1 MYGQE
6 YPMNFHQLLE
16 KMVSVDASDMFV
28 TAKLAVSAKINGE
41 LHPITEHVLSAEES
55 LAMVHHVM
63 NEKQVR
69 QFDEEKECNF
79 AMSIDDIGRFRI
91 SAFWQRDMAG
101 MVIRRIVTDIPDV
114 DELGLPSILKDVVMS
129 KRGLLLFV
137 GGTGTGK
144 STSMASLIGY
154 RNRNSRGHILT
165 IEDPVEFVHEHAKC
179 MITQREVGS
188 DTESFDTALKSSL
201 RQAPDVILIGE
212 IRSKETMEYALSF
225 AETGHLCIATLHA
238 NNANQAIDRI
248 MHLVPADQH
257 GKLLFDLALN
267 LRGIIAQQLVPTSDG
282 NGRVAVIEVLLNS
295 PYIGELIK
303 KGEIGSIKGVMQK
316 SKELGM
322 QTFDQA
328 LFDLY
333 QQGLITYADAI
344 HHADSPNDLRL
355 MIKLRNNNQ
364 SGSSGLAGITL
375 EDFEPK

>member
-1 MYGQE
+1 
-6 YPMNFHQLLE
+6 MNFHQLLE
-16 KMVSVDASDMFV
+16 KMVSAGASDMFV

-41 LHPITEHVLSAEES
+41 LHPITDHVLSAEES
-55 LAMVHHVM
+55 LDMVHNAM

-79 AMSIDDIGRFRI
+79 AISIDSIGRFRI

-101 MVIRRIVTDIPDV
+101 MVIRRIVTDIPDLE
-114 DELGLPSILKDVVMS
+114 ELGLPPILKDVVMS

-165 IEDPVEFVHEHAKC
+165 IEDPVEFVHEHAKS
-179 MITQREVGS
+179 MITQREVGL
-188 DTESFDTALKSSL
+188 DTESFDAALKSSL

-212 IRSKETMEYALSF
+212 IRSQETMEYALSF

-267 LRGIIAQQLVPTSDG
+267 LRGIIAQQLVPTIDG
-282 NGRVAVIEVLLNS
+282 HGRVAVIEILLNS
-295 PYIGELIK
+295 PYISELIK
-303 KGEIGSIKGVMQK
+303 KGDIGSIKEVMQK

-328 LFDLY
+328 LFNLY
-333 QQGLITYADAI
+333 EQSLITYADAI

-355 MIKLRNNNQ
+355 MIKLKNNDK
-364 SGSSGLAGITL
+364 SGTGGLAGITIEGL
-375 EDFEPK
+375 EPKVD

>member
-282 NGRVAVIEVLLNS
+282 NRRVAVIEVLLNS

>member
-1 MYGQE
+1 MK
-6 YPMNFHQLLE
+6 FHQLLM
-16 KMVSVDASDMFV
+16 KMVQEDASDMFV
-28 TAKLAVSAKINGE
+28 TAKLQVSAKINGE
-41 LHPITEHVLSAEES
+41 LRPIDDEPLAPEES
-55 LAMVHHVM
+55 LSLVHDAM
-63 NEKQVR
+63 NEKQKK

-79 AMSIDDIGRFRI
+79 AIEIEGIGRFRV

-114 DELGLPSILKDVVMS
+114 DDLGLPSVLKDVVMT
-129 KRGLLLFV
+129 KRGLVLFV

-144 STSMASLIGY
+144 STSMAALIGY

-165 IEDPVEFVHEHAKC
+165 IEDPVEFVHEHGKS
-179 MITQREVGS
+179 MITQREVGL
-188 DTESFDTALKSSL
+188 DTESFDAALQSSL

-212 IRSKETMEYALSF
+212 IRSKEIMEHALSF

-267 LRGIIAQQLVPTSDG
+267 LRGVIAQQLVPTKDG
-282 NGRVAVIEVLLNS
+282 NSRVAAIEILLNS
-295 PYIGELIK
+295 PYVSELIK
-303 KGEIGSIKGVMQK
+303 KGEIGGIKEVMEK
-316 SKELGM
+316 SNELGM

-328 LFDLY
+328 LFNHY
-333 QQGLITYADAI
+333 QQGLITYADAL

-355 MIKLRNNNQ
+355 MIKLRSNEQ
-364 SGSSGLAGITL
+364 GGTGGLSGVTLDGL
-375 EDFEPK
+375 EDKDELM

>member
-1 MYGQE
+1 
-6 YPMNFHQLLE
+6 MNFHQLLQ
-16 KMVSVDASDMFV
+16 KIVSAGASDMFV

-41 LHPITEHVLSAEES
+41 LHPITDHILSAEES
-55 LAMVHHVM
+55 LDMVHNAM

-79 AMSIDDIGRFRI
+79 AISIDGIGRFRI

-101 MVIRRIVTDIPDV
+101 MVIRRIVTDIPDLE
-114 DELGLPSILKDVVMS
+114 ELGLPPILKDVVMS

-137 GGTGTGK
+137 GGTGAGK

-165 IEDPVEFVHEHAKC
+165 IEDPVEFVHEHEKS
-179 MITQREVGS
+179 MITQREVGL
-188 DTESFDTALKSSL
+188 DTESFDAALKSSL

-212 IRSKETMEYALSF
+212 IRSQETMEYALSF

-267 LRGIIAQQLVPTSDG
+267 LRGIIAQQLVRTRDG
-282 NGRVAVIEVLLNS
+282 DGRVAVIEILLNS
-295 PYIGELIK
+295 PYISELIK
-303 KGEIGSIKGVMQK
+303 KGDIGSIKEVMQK

-328 LFDLY
+328 LFNLY
-333 QQGLITYADAI
+333 EQGLITYADTI
-344 HHADSPNDLRL
+344 HHADSANDLRL
-355 MIKLRNNNQ
+355 MIKLRNNDQ
-364 SGSSGLAGITL
+364 SGTGGLAGITV
-375 EDFEPK
+375 EGFAPKLD